1 MPFNLTERE
10 TFLIKRTAYNMARN
24 WRLVERD
31 DLAQEL
37 FLFALTHPEMV
48 VRYRDGREGA
58 LVVAL
63 KRQAHRY
70 ATRETAARIGK
81 EVSDDLEPV

>member
-1 MPFNLTERE
+1 MNFCLNERE

-31 DLAQEL
+31 DLTQEL
-37 FLFALTHPEMV
+37 FLFALTHPETIE
-48 VRYRDGREGA
+48 RYRDGREGA
-58 LVVAL
+58 LVLAL
-63 KRQAHRY
+63 KRHAHRY

-81 EVSDDLEPV
+81 EVRDDLEPL